1 MPPPPASALLLQA
14 LFLFVATLSKQRWG
28 TSGER
33 RSREIAII
41 DPVRNDRVNTFAHG
55 RLKGRVG

>member
-33 RSREIAII
+33 RRAA
-41 DPVRNDRVNTFAHG
+41 DPQ
-55 RLKGRVG
+55 